1 MVNRMLRLISN
12 PAAQGG
18 LGVPLP
24 RTPAGPDEPQREHFE
39 RLGLTVAATGPERTE
54 LTGCFAERVDIRA
67 VARPPEHDEE
77 PAPVVWD
84 VLGHWRKRRRLCLY
98 PTDLD
103 EWLGLRPVDA
113 FALLRG
119 LRNDAL
125 AEALGPSAATDVF
138 DWRGH
143 RVLNPFRDRFGNE
156 TSPACEYGADY
167 RLWRARWREAL

>member
-12 PAAQGG
+12 PAAEAGPG
-18 LGVPLP
+18 LPLP
-24 RTPAGPDEPQREHFE
+24 RTPAGLDEPQREHFE
-39 RLGLTVAATGPERTE
+39 RLGLTVASAPPDRTE
-54 LTGCFAERVDIRA
+54 LTGCFAGHVDIRA
-67 VARPPEHDEE
+67 VARPPRDEE
-77 PAPVVWD
+77 ESAPVVWD
-84 VLGHWRKRRRLCLY
+84 VLGHWRKRRRLCLR
-98 PTDLD
+98 PSDLD

-125 AEALGPSAATDVF
+125 AEALGPTAAVDVF

-156 TSPACEYGADY
+156 TSPASEYGADY
-167 RLWRARWREAL
+167 RLWRARWRDAL